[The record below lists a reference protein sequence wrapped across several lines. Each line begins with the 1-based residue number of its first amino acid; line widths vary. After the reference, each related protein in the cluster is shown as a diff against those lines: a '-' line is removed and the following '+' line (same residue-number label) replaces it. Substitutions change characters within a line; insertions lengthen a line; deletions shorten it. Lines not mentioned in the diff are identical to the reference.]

1 MTPLVLALGLAL
13 LLYLLVGHLERQGHS
28 RLGLD
33 GGVVVAADDSR
44 LGVPTLRSSRLGLVG
59 RPDHL
64 LRSGDALIPVEQ
76 KPSARRIQPS
86 HVMQV
91 AAQCM
96 LVEET
101 YGVRPPFGIV
111 VLANGARTKVPFTP
125 DVERR
130 LLRTMADMR
139 ELVATEAKPGPRWV
153 APKCQACSF
162 VETCWE

>member
-1 MTPLVLALGLAL
+1 VIPLVLALGLAL
-13 LLYLLVGHLERQGHS
+13 LVYLLVGHFEQQGRS

-76 KPSARRIQPS
+76 KPRARRVQPS

-91 AAQCM
+91 AAQCL
-96 LVEET
+96 LVQDV
-101 YGVRPPFGIV
+101 YGVRPPFGVV
-111 VLANGARTKVPFTP
+111 VLAGGTRAKVPFTP
-125 DVERR
+125 DLERR
-130 LLRTMADMR
+130 LLKTMADMR
-139 ELVATEAKPGPRWV
+139 DLVATQTEPGPRWV
-153 APKCQACSF
+153 ATKCQACGF